1 MIIPVT
7 LKPPSGDGRK
17 LPPQL
22 ASLGSGELVLIELQ
36 GSLEVQGPTD
46 SQFVGTLEID
56 PKTVCVILATVMGP
70 RMLTKVCAAIQNKPA
85 LVIGPHFLE
94 GKIVSLPTP
103 LAVME
108 KKKSPSDDRMS
119 EMDVDG
125 DEDRE
130 EGGVEW
136 QISTVVRKKV
146 VFSKRPMPLLN
157 RPVSKIG
164 KK

>member
-7 LKPPSGDGRK
+7 VKPPSDDGRK

-22 ASLGSGELVLIELQ
+22 ANLGNGDLVLIELQ
-36 GSLEVQGPTD
+36 GSLEVRGSAD

-56 PKTVCVILATVMGP
+56 PKTVCALLAT
-70 RMLTKVCAAIQNKPA
+70 LTKRRTLTHARLAFQNKPSLA
-85 LVIGPHFLE
+85 IGPHLLE

-103 LAVME
+103 LAIMT
-108 KKKSPSDDRMS
+108 KKSPSNDQMS
-119 EMDVDG
+119 GMDEDG
-125 DEDRE
+125 DENRE
-130 EGGVEW
+130 EAGVEW
-136 QISTVVRKKV
+136 QILAIVKKKV
-146 VFSKRPMPLLN
+146 VFATRPMPVLN